1 MITAANVRNVCCSS
15 WHAPQDHVGDQGGPY
30 YVLSS
35 DHWSDDWE
43 QIDTIRAQGESHA
56 VAVAEWE
63 KQSEEEKKGKSRPE
77 GHDGSV
83 SLFYGGRAHTW
94 RYRGDVKVHKQV
106 DILPEH
112 FAQMGEEE
120 RSQWINYFRFEN
132 VTRRLRGRLPGSD
145 PEKSWIGQTPN
156 QFFEYLSN
164 PESKK
169 LVLTI
174 LKVVGYNQERIEGW
188 LEKRRERL
196 APSLERSGTSI
207 FPLTLNR
214 SS

>member
-1 MITAANVRNVCCSS
+1 
-15 WHAPQDHVGDQGGPY
+15 
-30 YVLSS
+30 
-35 DHWSDDWE
+35 
-43 QIDTIRAQGESHA
+43 
-56 VAVAEWE
+56 
-63 KQSEEEKKGKSRPE
+63 
-77 GHDGSV
+77 
-83 SLFYGGRAHTW
+83 
-94 RYRGDVKVHKQV
+94 
-106 DILPEH
+106 
-112 FAQMGEEE
+112 MGEEE

-196 APSLERSGTSI
+196 APSLERSVAPTPAVEEKKPKKRKTREESSSSAPEVEEEKPFKIGLHSLLSNAPPPDNKDKKPKIEAIRRKSSKFTPFVAVPKRRTSKLVKRE
-207 FPLTLNR
+207 P
-214 SS
+214 